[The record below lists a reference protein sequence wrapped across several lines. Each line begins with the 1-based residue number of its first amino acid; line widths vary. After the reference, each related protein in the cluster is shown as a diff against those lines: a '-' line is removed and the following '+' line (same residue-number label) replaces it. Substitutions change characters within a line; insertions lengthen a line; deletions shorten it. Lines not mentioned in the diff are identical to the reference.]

1 MENNIY
7 SSEIRASSPYIIV
20 VKQFTGPN
28 YCVPPA
34 GTKAYS
40 YPKSGSSEVCTFSQP
55 TADIKYVI
63 NQLVYCDGKYWVKI
77 PNLGIN
83 FADGYVKCDDIGYN
97 YTNYANPD
105 NQTPNSVIGT
115 NNEVIFNMW
124 YLPTDVYKGVNCATP
139 LYYQYYYVS
148 GKRENSLKC
157 TLFASISG
165 LYGVQGLT
173 ENPTSYMDRM
183 TEDYWSDLNGIKVW
197 LAAMARTTDKNTIKQ
212 KAKANLDAHKPL
224 IVGAQNK
231 SGTNH
236 MVLVAGYKNS
246 GNSLSDYLVLDSCEK
261 KFTTLAVFFQ
271 NYPDFPG
278 SNYPY
283 IDWAI
288 GGTGYVY
295 GEY

>member
-40 YPKSGSSEVCTFSQP
+40 YPKSGSSEVYTFPQP

-105 NQTPNSVIGT
+105 NQTKNSVIGT
-115 NNEVIFNMW
+115 NKEVIFNMW
-124 YLPTDVYKGVNCATP
+124 YLPTSIYKGVNCATP
-139 LYYQYYYVS
+139 LYYQWYYVN
-148 GKRENSLKC
+148 GKPVNSQKC

-165 LYGVQGLT
+165 LYGAQGLT
-173 ENPTSYMDRM
+173 EDPTTYMNSM
-183 TEDYWSDLNGIKVW
+183 TKKYWSDSDGINQW
-197 LAAMARTTDKNTIKQ
+197 LAAMNKTTSKSTIRQ
-212 KAKANLDAHKPL
+212 KAKTNLDAHKPM
-224 IVGAQNK
+224 IIGAATTG
-231 SGTNH
+231 GTGH
-236 MVLVAGYKNS
+236 MVLVTGYKNY
-246 GNSLSDYLVLDSCEK
+246 GNNLSDYLILDSCEE
-261 KFTTLAVFFQ
+261 KFSTLEKFF
-271 NYPDFPG
+271 NSYPAYND
-278 SNYPY
+278 
-283 IDWAI
+283 DWAI
-288 GGTGYVY
+288 DGKGYVY
-295 GEY
+295 GEF